1 MDSFL
6 GVLSFQV
13 HEWKQL
19 VEMSVYH
26 YFPPSYFAAVANSSA
41 VDVSILSTKELFHSS
56 CRDGILVYGFIFEQD
71 YVSDLGEAALVLPS
85 DSESA
90 SSIFLLP

>member
-6 GVLSFQV
+6 RVLSFQV

-19 VEMSVYH
+19 IEVSVY
-26 YFPPSYFAAVANSSA
+26 YYLPPSYLAAVADSSA
-41 VDVSILSTKELFHSS
+41 VDVTILSTKELFHPG
-56 CRDGILVYGFIFEQD
+56 CRNRILVYGLVLEQD
-71 YVSDLGEAALVLPS
+71 YISDLGKAALVPPG

-90 SSIFLLP
+90 LSIFLLP

>member
-6 GVLSFQV
+6 RVLGFQV

-19 VEMSVYH
+19 IEVPVYH
-26 YFPPSYFAAVANSSA
+26 YLPPSYFVAAANSSA

-56 CRDGILVYGFIFEQD
+56 CRNGILVFGFILEQD
-71 YVSDLGEAALVLPS
+71 YISDLGEVALVLPG

-90 SSIFLLP
+90 TSIFLFP

>member
-6 GVLSFQV
+6 RVLGFQV

-19 VEMSVYH
+19 IEVSVYH
-26 YFPPSYFAAVANSSA
+26 YLPPSYFTVVANSSA

-71 YVSDLGEAALVLPS
+71 YVSDLGEVALVLPG
-85 DSESA
+85 DSESV

>member
-19 VEMSVYH
+19 IEVSVY
-26 YFPPSYFAAVANSSA
+26 YYLPPSYFAAVANSSA
-41 VDVSILSTKELFHSS
+41 VDVTILSTKELFPPG
-56 CRDGILVYGFIFEQD
+56 CRNRILVYGFVLEQD
-71 YVSDLGEAALVLPS
+71 YISDLWKAALVLPGN
-85 DSESA
+85 SESA
-90 SSIFLLP
+90 TGIFLLP

>member
-19 VEMSVYH
+19 IEVSVYH
-26 YFPPSYFAAVANSSA
+26 YFPPSYFAAVANSST
-41 VDVSILSTKELFHSS
+41 VDVSVLSTKELFHPG
-56 CRDGILVYGFIFEQD
+56 CRDRILVYGFVLEQD
-71 YVSDLGEAALVLPS
+71 YVSDLGEVAMVLPG

>member
-6 GVLSFQV
+6 RVLGFQV
-13 HEWKQL
+13 HELKQL
-19 VEMSVYH
+19 IEVPVYH
-26 YFPPSYFAAVANSSA
+26 YLPPSYFATVANSSA
-41 VDVSILSTKELFHSS
+41 VDVSILSMKELFHSS
-56 CRDGILVYGFIFEQD
+56 CRNGILVYGFVLEQD

>member
-19 VEMSVYH
+19 VEMSVYY
-26 YFPPSYFAAVANSSA
+26 YFPPSYFSAVANSSS
-41 VDVSILSTKELFHSS
+41 VDVSVLSMKELFHPGY
-56 CRDGILVYGFIFEQD
+56 RNGILVYGLVLEQD
-71 YVSDLGEAALVLPS
+71 YISDLGKAALVPPG

-90 SSIFLLP
+90 LSIFLLP

>member
-19 VEMSVYH
+19 VEVSVYY

-41 VDVSILSTKELFHSS
+41 VDVSVLSMKELFHPS
-56 CRDGILVYGFIFEQD
+56 CRNRILVYRFVLEQD
-71 YVSDLGEAALVLPS
+71 YISDLGRAALVPPG

-90 SSIFLLP
+90 SSIFLFP